1 MPDTR
6 VQVVELKVPVE
17 FVVKVTVPVGTT
29 PPAPEASDTVTVQVD
44 GVLSRTLAGAQTTAV
59 LLALMVEASVKLPLL
74 PV

>member
-17 FVVKVTVPVGTT
+17 LVVNVTVPVGTT
-29 PPAPEASDTVTVQVD
+29 PPAPEASDTVAVHVD
-44 GVLSRTLAGAQTTAV
+44 GVSSRTLVGAHATEVAD
-59 LLALMVEASVKLPLL
+59 ALIVDASVKLPLL